1 MSLYDAYFGGFLIVF
16 TWILLEISN
25 FSEHYTHSAPQE
37 IALAGHRDDRKSSPE
52 QSLKV
57 SIMPLSRKNPLSSG
71 ETRVLGFEAS
81 REKYITLH
89 THKPVY
95 CISPMCRQH

>member
-1 MSLYDAYFGGFLIVF
+1 M
-16 TWILLEISN
+16 EIST
-25 FSEHYTHSAPQE
+25 FCEHYTRSAPQK
-37 IALAGHRDDRKSSPE
+37 IVLAGHRDDRKSSPE

-71 ETRVLGFEAS
+71 ETRVSGFEAS
-81 REKYITLH
+81 REKYTTLH

-95 CISPMCRQH
+95 CISPVANNTDLTT